1 MDDRPLGVF
10 DSGVGGLT
18 ILREIRLQAPRE
30 ECVYVA
36 DSLEAPYG
44 TKRPAEIRARS
55 DAIVRFLLEQGAKA
69 IVVACNTASVFALQ
83 YLRGHYPIPFVGLDP
98 GVKPAAKQTKVGKIG
113 VLATPATVASPRL
126 AQLIQQHAYGALVL
140 TQECPGLVP
149 LIEQGIVAG
158 PTIDRLLE
166 SYLAPILDAGADVV
180 VLGCTHY
187 GFARPAIER
196 ICGPNVAIVDPCAAV
211 ARQVT
216 RVLARQGLETSAEL
230 GGATYYT
237 TGASGDFARVLT
249 ALTGVPADSARH
261 VEIRSPVA

>member
-1 MDDRPLGVF
+1 MGVF

-18 ILREIRLQAPRE
+18 ILRAIRLQAPGE
-30 ECVYVA
+30 ACVYVA

-44 TKRPAEIRARS
+44 TKTPDEIRARS
-55 DAIVRFLLEQGAKA
+55 DAIVRFLVDQGAKA

-83 YLRGHYPIPFVGLDP
+83 YLRGRYPIPFIGLDP

-149 LIEQGIVAG
+149 LIEQGIVEG
-158 PTIDRLLE
+158 PRMEKLLE
-166 SYLAPILDAGADVV
+166 GYLAPILDAGADVV

-187 GFARPAIER
+187 GFARRSIER
-196 ICGPNVAIVDPCAAV
+196 VCGPNVAIVDPCAAV

-216 RVLARQGLETSAEL
+216 RVLARQDLETSDTL

-237 TGASGDFARVLT
+237 TGDSSDFARVLT
-249 ALTGVPADSARH
+249 ELTGAPADSARH
-261 VEIRSPVA
+261 ADIHASVA